1 MMSFRRLLQEIT
13 LPWPALTAAVISGAI
28 TVWANVGM
36 LATAAY
42 LISLA
47 ALHPPLVAVTL
58 AVTGV
63 RFFTLVRAGFRYLER
78 YIAHDAAFRLVSRIR
93 LWFYK
98 RVEPRV
104 PGGLCGIGTT
114 GLWHRAVAD
123 VETLQ
128 FFFLRVLLPPGVAV
142 LVGATVGL
150 ALCFAGISFAMVF
163 MLGFIA
169 AGVALPFLLRKL
181 GRGTGAAIL
190 QARSELRA
198 FLADSVLGLRDLW
211 ASNQQEEH
219 LEKIRTAEQAYAMA
233 QGRAAHVSG
242 LGDAGGQL
250 VMHGTVLV
258 VVITAIPLIRAG
270 ALDGVWLAALALAVQ
285 GAFEAALP
293 LAQTLHFGE
302 ESIAAAGRL
311 LEVGEG
317 KPAADEERGLKEV
330 PQHFSL
336 VAENLYFRYP
346 SAERWGLE
354 NIAFSIPQGSRIAI
368 VGESGAG
375 KSTLAVLML
384 RFWDYQGSIRLANR
398 ELTDYSPATVRN
410 IIGLVPQQIHIFNA
424 SLADNIRVADPRAD
438 MAKVREA
445 AIQAG
450 LESVINSLPQGL
462 NTFLGVNGHGLSG
475 GERQRLAI
483 ARVLLQQP
491 EIVILDE
498 PAASLDTATEQ
509 AVMSGVRKWL
519 SGRTIIV
526 ITHRLSGLEDM
537 DEILVLDAG
546 RLVERGK
553 YTELIARRGLF
564 YKMWQYQQDIIE

>member
-1 MMSFRRLLQEIT
+1 
-13 LPWPALTAAVISGAI
+13 
-28 TVWANVGM
+28 
-36 LATAAY
+36 
-42 LISLA
+42 
-47 ALHPPLVAVTL
+47 
-58 AVTGV
+58 
-63 RFFTLVRAGFRYLER
+63 
-78 YIAHDAAFRLVSRIR
+78 
-93 LWFYK
+93 
-98 RVEPRV
+98 
-104 PGGLCGIGTT
+104 
-114 GLWHRAVAD
+114 
-123 VETLQ
+123 
-128 FFFLRVLLPPGVAV
+128 
-142 LVGATVGL
+142 
-150 ALCFAGISFAMVF
+150 
-163 MLGFIA
+163 
-169 AGVALPFLLRKL
+169 
-181 GRGTGAAIL
+181 
-190 QARSELRA
+190 
-198 FLADSVLGLRDLW
+198 
-211 ASNQQEEH
+211 
-219 LEKIRTAEQAYAMA
+219 
-233 QGRAAHVSG
+233 
-242 LGDAGGQL
+242 
-250 VMHGTVLV
+250 V

-270 ALDGVWLAALALAVQ
+270 AMDGVWLAALALAVQ

-293 LAQTLHFGE
+293 LAQAFHFGE

-317 KPAADEERGLKEV
+317 KPAVDEERGLKEV

-375 KSTLAVLML
+375 KSTLAALML

-410 IIGLVPQQIHIFNA
+410 IVGLVPQQIHIFNA
-424 SLADNIRVADPRAD
+424 SLADNIRVVDPRAD

-491 EIVILDE
+491 AIVILDE

-537 DEILVLDAG
+537 DEILMLDAG

-553 YTELIARRGLF
+553 YTELTAQRGLF